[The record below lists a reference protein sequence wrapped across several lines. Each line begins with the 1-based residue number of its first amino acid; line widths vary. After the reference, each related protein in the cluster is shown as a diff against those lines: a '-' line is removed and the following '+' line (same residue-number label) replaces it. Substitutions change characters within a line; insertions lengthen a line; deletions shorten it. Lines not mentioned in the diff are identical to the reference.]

1 MAGTDTLELDL
12 DPEDFKLRH
21 PFRLIIAGPTQCG
34 KSHLLFNI
42 LNNLTECVNAKFQK
56 IIFIY
61 GVYQPIYDSYPDI
74 HFTDDLDVLKTR
86 PGVPTLLILD
96 DVMNLIKDSTELET
110 IFTRGRHE
118 GFSIILLMQSLFYQG
133 NVLKTI
139 RNNTS
144 YYAIFE
150 HLQDTLRIAN
160 FAAQLEPKNSEYFKA
175 CYEDM
180 RRTQYNYVFA
190 DLHAESTLRGPPYFI
205 KYRSRIHQSDGQ
217 ILYLDKSQYKPTVKK
232 FAS

>member
-1 MAGTDTLELDL
+1 MASANTVIEVKR
-12 DPEDFKLRH
+12 EDVKLRH
-21 PFRLIIAGPTQCG
+21 PFRLIITGPTQCG
-34 KSHLLFNI
+34 KSHLLFDI
-42 LNNLTECVNAKFQK
+42 LDNLPECVNTKFQK

-74 HFTDDLDVLKTR
+74 HFTNDLGILKTR
-86 PGVPTLLILD
+86 PGVPTLLVLD
-96 DVMNLIKDSTELET
+96 DVMNLIKDSAELET

-118 GFSIILLMQSLFYQG
+118 GFSIILLMQSLFYHG

-150 HLQDTLRIAN
+150 HLQDTLRVAN

-175 CYEDM
+175 CYEDVKKKP
-180 RRTQYNYVFA
+180 YGYVFT

-205 KYRSRIHQSDGQ
+205 KYRSLIHQSEGQ
-217 ILYLDKSQYKPTVKK
+217 ILYLDKSQYTPTIPNLP
-232 FAS
+232 

>member
-1 MAGTDTLELDL
+1 MASANTVIEVK
-12 DPEDFKLRH
+12 PEDVKLRH
-21 PFRLIIAGPTQCG
+21 PFRLIITGPTQCG
-34 KSHLLFNI
+34 KSHLLFDI
-42 LNNLTECVNAKFQK
+42 LDNLPECVNTKFQK

-74 HFTDDLDVLKTR
+74 HFTNDLGILKTR
-86 PGVPTLLILD
+86 PGVPTLLVLD
-96 DVMNLIKDSTELET
+96 DVMNLIKDSAELET

-118 GFSIILLMQSLFYQG
+118 GFSIILLMQSLFYHG

-150 HLQDTLRIAN
+150 HLQDTLRVAN

-175 CYEDM
+175 CYEDVKKKP
-180 RRTQYNYVFA
+180 YGYVFT

-205 KYRSRIHQSDGQ
+205 KYRSLIHQSEGQ
-217 ILYLDKSQYKPTVKK
+217 ILYLDKSQYTPTVPNLP
-232 FAS
+232 

>member
-1 MAGTDTLELDL
+1 MASTDTLELDL

-42 LNNLTECVNAKFQK
+42 LDNLTECVNAKFQK

-61 GVYQPIYDSYPDI
+61 GVYQPIYDSYPNI

-180 RRTQYNYVFA
+180 RKTPYNYVFT

-205 KYRSRIHQSDGQ
+205 KYRSRIHQSEGQ